1 MRAAIS
7 WASRKQSSVA
17 LSSCEAEIMAA
28 SEGAKEAVYFDSF
41 LEELGHSDGKPVKMS
56 VDNTGARDLA
66 YNPEHHAK
74 SKHILRRHFFVRE
87 MVEQM
92 RLEVPYV
99 NTADNEADFFT
110 KPLCSKVFHAM
121 RDVIMNVPLS
131 QRENDKSL
139 KAYLATRRSPPKW
152 VDPSEWSSA
161 SESPEAL
168 WERLFSEYGGA
179 SLPDASQVPDGTA
192 QSVYWVDGSTI
203 VRVNRNGV
211 WGYRVDDESVYAPGS
226 VRGGHPV
233 LSSDVLVG
241 GAPLPGPSPVVSE

>member
-1 MRAAIS
+1 MLCRAMSRPTPELYSDAQRVLRYLYRTRDIGLRYERESGTPLSGMTDSDWAVKHSTTGFVFKYMRAAIS

-28 SEGAKEAVYFDSF
+28 SEGAKEAVYFDAF
-41 LEELGHSDGKPVKMS
+41 LAELGHSDGKPVKMS

-121 RDVIMNVPLS
+121 RDVIMNVPES
-131 QRENDKSL
+131 QRENGKAL
-139 KAYLATRRSPPKW
+139 KAYLATRRSPSPWK
-152 VDPSEWSSA
+152 DPTA
-161 SESPEAL
+161 SESPA
-168 WERLFSEYGGA
+168 
-179 SLPDASQVPDGTA
+179 
-192 QSVYWVDGSTI
+192 
-203 VRVNRNGV
+203 
-211 WGYRVDDESVYAPGS
+211 
-226 VRGGHPV
+226 
-233 LSSDVLVG
+233 
-241 GAPLPGPSPVVSE
+241 